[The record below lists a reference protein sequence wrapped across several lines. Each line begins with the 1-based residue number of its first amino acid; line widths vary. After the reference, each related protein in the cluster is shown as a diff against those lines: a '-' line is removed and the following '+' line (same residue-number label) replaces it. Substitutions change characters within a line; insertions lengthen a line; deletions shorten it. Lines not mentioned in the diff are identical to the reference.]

1 MISASEGAA
10 TQSTG
15 AESLKAIT
23 SFKAGYVNRL
33 SRPRTLAGVELR
45 VVVTAR
51 VSRKR
56 QMLRIIIPRAVL
68 CVAYESVAVGAE
80 RTG

>member
-1 MISASEGAA
+1 LAL
-10 TQSTG
+10 
-15 AESLKAIT
+15 LKALPHNPSGQNISKPIT
-23 SFKAGYVNRL
+23 SFKAGFVNRL
-33 SRPRTLAGVELR
+33 SWPRTLAGVELR

-68 CVAYESVAVGAE
+68 SVASESVDVGAE